1 MTEIAKRRVQLED
14 RLAVIEEK
22 LREIEHELEQPVPK
36 DDEDRATERE
46 ADEVMESMG
55 REGLHEIQMI
65 RAALDRIEK
74 GTYGICA
81 KCGDPI
87 SEERLDAVPHAP
99 LCRDCAR

>member
-1 MTEIAKRRVQLED
+1 MTDIRKRRAQLET
-14 RLAVIEEK
+14 RLETLESK
-22 LREIEHELEQPVPK
+22 LREIEHELDQPMPK

-46 ADEVMESMG
+46 GDEVMESMG

-74 GTYGICA
+74 GTYGFCA
-81 KCGDPI
+81 NCEEPI
-87 SEERLDAVPHAP
+87 AEERLDLVPHTP

>member
-1 MTEIAKRRVQLED
+1 MTEIATRRRQLED
-14 RLAVIEEK
+14 RLALLESK
-22 LREIEHELEQPVPK
+22 LRDLERELDQPMPK

-46 ADEVMESMG
+46 SDEVMESMG
-55 REGLHEIQMI
+55 REGLHEMQMI
-65 RAALDRIEK
+65 RAALDRIDN

-87 SEERLDAVPHAP
+87 SKERLDAVPHAP